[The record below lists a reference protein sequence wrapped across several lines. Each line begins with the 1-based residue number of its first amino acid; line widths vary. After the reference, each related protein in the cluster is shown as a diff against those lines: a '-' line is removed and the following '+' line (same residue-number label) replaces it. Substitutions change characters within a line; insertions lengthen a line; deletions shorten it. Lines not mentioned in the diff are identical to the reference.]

1 MFSGPDF
8 SSLLFTLQA
17 CRCSWRALPRND
29 TTITHYRCVL
39 KPQDGSRCLVM
50 EHVNF
55 YCIVHF
61 FHSRQHTLWDLTVKD
76 CGWRLPLRL
85 SSRSL
90 TLAMDT
96 MREAA
101 LYSVSKWL
109 LMQDTA
115 WSTFATLPLAK
126 AKASRVISASGLTQ
140 QLHGSRKEEKQVC
153 LVFSRKT
160 KWHHQ
165 QSLFQIKHFLREF
178 IMSHNHTL
186 TAWWEG
192 QFIMFERS
200 CS

>member
-29 TTITHYRCVL
+29 TIITHFRCVL
-39 KPQDGSRCLVM
+39 KPKDGSRCLVM
-50 EHVNF
+50 EQVNF

-61 FHSRQHTLWDLTVKD
+61 FHSRQHTLWDPTVKD
-76 CGWRLPLRL
+76 CGWKLPLRL

-96 MREAA
+96 IREAA

-140 QLHGSRKEEKQVC
+140 QLHGSRKEEKQ
-153 LVFSRKT
+153 LVWFSPEKQNDITRSLCYRSIFF
-160 KWHHQ
+160 WRSSSCPSHHTV
-165 QSLFQIKHFLREF
+165 RV
-178 IMSHNHTL
+178 
-186 TAWWEG
+186 WWEG
-192 QFIMFERS
+192 QFVMFERS

>member
-17 CRCSWRALPRND
+17 CRCSWRALPRNN
-29 TTITHYRCVL
+29 TIITHYRCVL

-140 QLHGSRKEEKQVC
+140 QLYGSRKEEKQVC
-153 LVFSRKT
+153 FLPKNKMTSSAVSVTDKKKFEGV
-160 KWHHQ
+160 HHV
-165 QSLFQIKHFLREF
+165 
-178 IMSHNHTL
+178 T
-186 TAWWEG
+186 
-192 QFIMFERS
+192 
-200 CS
+200 